1 MNYFVRIT
9 MGKGLGQS
17 PGIPYVLEIWPKG
30 IEKILEENS
39 VLTAP

>member
-1 MNYFVRIT
+1 

-30 IEKILEENS
+30 ILEILDKKS
-39 VLTAP
+39 VTQLFHK